1 MSFQSLPHLLNA
13 VTHQENWRGRQQFQQ
28 LVACWLEVVGSVVS
42 AQTRPIAI
50 QRQVLQVATS
60 SSVWAQN
67 LAFERH
73 RILDKL
79 NARLQLNLTDI
90 RFSSAQWQSDFY
102 RNGVEN
108 SSETVILWRE
118 HPSRVSQPPSA
129 RLAASLPI
137 ARDPQTAFRN
147 WARTVRA
154 QSHHLPLCPTCH
166 SPTPEGELRRWSVCG
181 LCAAQ
186 QFGQQ
191 FGYQQFG
198 HQQFGH
204 QQFRPTEQH
213 QSDKTGQHPG
223 DTDNKNGSVPASDH
237 ASVIPKTSPAPSP

>member
-1 MSFQSLPHLLNA
+1 
-13 VTHQENWRGRQQFQQ
+13 
-28 LVACWLEVVGSVVS
+28 LVGCWFEVVGAVVA

-79 NARLQLNLTDI
+79 NTRLALNLTDI

-118 HPSRVSQPPSA
+118 HPSRVSPPASA

-154 QSHHLPLCPTCH
+154 QSQHLPLCPKCH
-166 SPTPEGELRRWSVCG
+166 SPTPEGELRRWSVCC

-186 QFGQQ
+186 QFSQQ
-191 FGYQQFG
+191 SPPSPPSGHEQQPSDFEAKG
-198 HQQFGH
+198 EPKPEKR
-204 QQFRPTEQH
+204 RPEGTAL
-213 QSDKTGQHPG
+213 P
-223 DTDNKNGSVPASDH
+223 NGSL
-237 ASVIPKTSPAPSP
+237 SP

>member
-1 MSFQSLPHLLNA
+1 MSFQSLPQLLNT
-13 VTHQENWRGRQQFQQ
+13 VTNQENWRERQQFQQ
-28 LVACWLEVVGSVVS
+28 LVICWFEIVGAAVA

-60 SSVWAQN
+60 SSAWAQN

-79 NARLQLNLTDI
+79 NLRLGQNFTDI
-90 RFSSAQWQSDFY
+90 RFSAAHWQSDFQ

-118 HPSRVSQPPSA
+118 HPSRVAPVRLPRVSPP
-129 RLAASLPI
+129 PI
-137 ARDPQTAFRN
+137 RDPQAAFLN

-154 QSHHLPLCPTCH
+154 QSQHLPLCPCCH
-166 SPTPEGELRRWSVCG
+166 SPTPDGELARWSICA

-186 QFGQQ
+186 QFGQAGRLRAEAETKPKETQ
-191 FGYQQFG
+191 PKETQTQET
-198 HQQFGH
+198 QPKETKPQLS
-204 QQFRPTEQH
+204 
-213 QSDKTGQHPG
+213 QSPIKLKSHPQ
-223 DTDNKNGSVPASDH
+223 SQRL
-237 ASVIPKTSPAPSP
+237 I

>member
-28 LVACWLEVVGSVVS
+28 LVACWFEVVGAVVA
-42 AQTRPIAI
+42 AQTRPVGI
-50 QRQVLQVATS
+50 QRKVLQVATS

-79 NARLQLNLTDI
+79 NTRLELGLTDI

-118 HPSRVSQPPSA
+118 HPSRVSHSPSV
-129 RLAASLPI
+129 LATSLPI

-154 QSHHLPLCPTCH
+154 QTQHLPLCPSCH
-166 SPTPEGELRRWSVCG
+166 CPTPEGELRRWAVCG

-186 QFGQQ
+186 QFGQSLGQ
-191 FGYQQFG
+191 PSGQ
-198 HQQFGH
+198 
-204 QQFRPTEQH
+204 PLSKPEQRH
-213 QSDKTGQHPG
+213 KPEQ
-223 DTDNKNGSVPASDH
+223 NNGS
-237 ASVIPKTSPAPSP
+237 APPPHRS